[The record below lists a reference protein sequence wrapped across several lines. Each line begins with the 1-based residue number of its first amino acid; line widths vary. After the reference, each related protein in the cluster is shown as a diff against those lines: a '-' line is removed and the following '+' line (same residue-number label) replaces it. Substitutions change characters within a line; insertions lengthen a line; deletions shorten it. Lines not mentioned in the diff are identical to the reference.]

1 VRASFL
7 DHVFGAGAESQTGT
21 SGPTSL
27 LVLLATCVFMQRY
40 SLDDPD
46 DDLDEDD
53 DDDFDEDGGDEDE
66 EDEEDGD
73 DEEQETWQV

>member
-7 DHVFGAGAESQTGT
+7 EHISVTGAESQTRRTRGRT
-21 SGPTSL
+21 SIFVRL
-27 LVLLATCVFMQRY
+27 DAWVFMKRY

-53 DDDFDEDGGDEDE
+53 DDDFAEDGDD

-73 DEEQETWQV
+73 EEEEETWQV